1 MKGKTKRKD
10 SRKDFS
16 MFPQDDTVAIQVVTF
31 CNNKVFCS
39 HNGWSRENG
48 NRAADT
54 NNDGCR
60 LAVILVLARD
70 NGVGKDAHVPTG
82 NSAAH
87 NFCYL

>member
-1 MKGKTKRKD
+1 M
-10 SRKDFS
+10 
-16 MFPQDDTVAIQVVTF
+16 TF

-60 LAVILVLARD
+60 LAGILVLARD

-87 NFCYL
+87 NFLLFLEKHKKLTFHIQYIT